1 MTADAKPTDFC
12 MYLSVTLLI
21 GLLLNAALN
30 WWWADPVAGLLMAPI
45 IAKEGLKA
53 LQGQHGC
60 DC

>member
-1 MTADAKPTDFC
+1 
-12 MYLSVTLLI
+12 MYPSVILLI